1 VPNDATHQH
10 SHAQVVFAWAVH
22 LFTASGAV
30 AGFLAVLA
38 VFDHRWVPCF
48 AWLMVAAA
56 IDSCDGFLA
65 RVARVRE
72 VLPNFDG
79 ALLDN
84 LVDYFTYVLVPAFLI
99 YEAGLLPQTFALA
112 GVSLIVLVSAY
123 QFSQSDAKTED
134 HYFKGFPSYWNVVA
148 FYLFFLGLDP
158 WVNLAVVG
166 ALGVSVFV
174 PVKYLYP
181 SRAPHFRRLTIGL
194 ALVWAILL
202 VVLLASYPNVNR
214 SLVWLSLVFVA
225 YYYGLSLFM
234 TVAGRG
240 DSPTRD

>member
-1 VPNDATHQH
+1 MPNDTAPQH
-10 SHAQVVFAWAVH
+10 SFVRIAFAWTVH

-72 VLPNFDG
+72 VLPRFDG

-99 YEAGLLPQTFALA
+99 YEAGLLPRTFALA

-148 FYLFFLGLDP
+148 LYLFFLGLDP
-158 WVNLAVVG
+158 WVNLAAVG
-166 ALGVSVFV
+166 VLGVSVFV

-181 SRAPHFRRLTIGL
+181 SRAPHFRGLTVGL
-194 ALVWAILL
+194 ALAWAILL
-202 VVLLASYPNVNR
+202 VVLLAMYPDVNR
-214 SLVWLSLVFVA
+214 SLVWLSLIFVA